1 MGIRRFFRRRKED
14 SDLARELEAHIA
26 HQVDENISAGM
37 SEEEARRQA
46 YLKLGSPQ
54 NVREHLWRWNT
65 VGLIE
70 DFLQDLRY
78 GLRTLWRMPGFAL
91 VALLTLALGS
101 GATTVMFTVIN
112 GVLLKPLPYAEP
124 DKLVTL
130 QEKTEKANQFG
141 NLWSVAYPNFLD
153 CKNQTRSLMMAAW
166 RYSGGT
172 ISGPGD
178 PEYVDG
184 FQISSEL
191 FSILGVRLN
200 HGRVFLPEE
209 DRLGAAPVIIISDG
223 LWRRRFG
230 AGEDAIGKPLVYDEK
245 TYSVVGIAPP
255 GFRLNGDEADVF
267 TPLGQDTSPVLQNR
281 ERHAG
286 INAIARLRPGATLSQ
301 ARSELALIGLNLA
314 AQYPDIQRRPH
325 LRGRA
330 AARKCRRRKLDA
342 MVAAGRCQPGAADR
356 MRQCSEPFA
365 GSRRFTRTRVCHA
378 CCSRGKPRPRDTP
391 MPYGERNVG
400 ACRRVAG
407 GFACCFWH
415 PPICYVLARH
425 FTARRGNTP

>member
-153 CKNQTRSLMMAAW
+153 CKNQTHSLAMAA
-166 RYSGGT
+166 S
-172 ISGPGD
+172 
-178 PEYVDG
+178 
-184 FQISSEL
+184 
-191 FSILGVRLN
+191 
-200 HGRVFLPEE
+200 
-209 DRLGAAPVIIISDG
+209 
-223 LWRRRFG
+223 
-230 AGEDAIGKPLVYDEK
+230 
-245 TYSVVGIAPP
+245 
-255 GFRLNGDEADVF
+255 
-267 TPLGQDTSPVLQNR
+267 
-281 ERHAG
+281 
-286 INAIARLRPGATLSQ
+286 
-301 ARSELALIGLNLA
+301 
-314 AQYPDIQRRPH
+314 
-325 LRGRA
+325 RA
-330 AARKCRRRKLDA
+330 
-342 MVAAGRCQPGAADR
+342 
-356 MRQCSEPFA
+356 
-365 GSRRFTRTRVCHA
+365 
-378 CCSRGKPRPRDTP
+378 
-391 MPYGERNVG
+391 
-400 ACRRVAG
+400 
-407 GFACCFWH
+407 
-415 PPICYVLARH
+415 
-425 FTARRGNTP
+425 